1 MAKPNKSHTLTQM
14 KAYIRT
20 NKLNKPEIKL
30 GMKKAEMVAA
40 LKKIGHWD
48 YSNDKKPQSVKE
60 IREAMKKI
68 PSKSGHKDKPKKEV
82 KKKETTFQKPP
93 AVKGITW
100 VKTDHHAQGWSW
112 EGIEEHSDYK
122 RWHYEHSTGK
132 YGAIKPT
139 VFDYKTMAPEGGSVT
154 YTPSQ
159 FKKIYVPIKKP
170 VKKAVSA
177 KKKPV
182 SAKKKPVKVDIL
194 SGIPQSQILSLHDQM
209 TKLGIFKK

>member
-1 MAKPNKSHTLTQM
+1 
-14 KAYIRT
+14 
-20 NKLNKPEIKL
+20 
-30 GMKKAEMVAA
+30 
-40 LKKIGHWD
+40 
-48 YSNDKKPQSVKE
+48 
-60 IREAMKKI
+60 
-68 PSKSGHKDKPKKEV
+68 
-82 KKKETTFQKPP
+82 
-93 AVKGITW
+93 
-100 VKTDHHAQGWSW
+100 
-112 EGIEEHSDYK
+112 
-122 RWHYEHSTGK
+122 
-132 YGAIKPT
+132 
-139 VFDYKTMAPEGGSVT
+139 MAPEGGSVT